1 MAALTVALPLGQVL
15 RDQQEELQRIAAR
28 RAALDPLVRAVDV
41 QRGLLAHRD
50 VAGLVLRGRAASEP
64 ERKVRQG
71 DVDDR
76 MTTLAV
82 SLTTGPWDRALRESD
97 VLRDDWHALALRIT
111 ARRIGADDSDAGH
124 RLLIEQLLVVVD
136 ILDAARSIGVADE
149 RAAEALA
156 ALHGLPRQAALRS
169 QQPGAAWAPVLAQ
182 FDTAAQAAAGE
193 LAAARTRVQATRTHL
208 LAATA
213 GLLLFGLLLGLPLWR
228 RPAGA
233 PTPTDPE
240 GEIQPLPDKREV
252 AAGLFDRLRETSQ
265 QPRDDTP
272 LR

>member
-15 RDQQEELQRIAAR
+15 RDQQEELRRIAAR

-50 VAGLVLRGRAASEP
+50 VAGLVLRGRAAAEP
-64 ERKVRQG
+64 ERRVRQG

-76 MTTLAV
+76 MMTLAV
-82 SLTTGPWDRALRESD
+82 SLTTGPWDRALHESD
-97 VLRDDWHALALRIT
+97 LLRDDWHALAQRIT

-124 RLLIEQLLVVVD
+124 RLLVEQLLVVID
-136 ILDAARSIGVADE
+136 ILDAARNIGLADE
-149 RAAEALA
+149 RAAQALA
-156 ALHGLPRQAALRS
+156 ALHGLPRQAVLRS
-169 QQPGAAWAPVLAQ
+169 QQAETAWAPVLAQ
-182 FDTAAQAAAGE
+182 FDTGALAAASE
-193 LAAARTRVQATRTHL
+193 LAAARTRVEADRTRL

-228 RPAGA
+228 RPERE
-233 PTPTDPE
+233 PDPIE
-240 GEIQPLPDKREV
+240 PESEPKPLPDKHEV
-252 AAGLFDRLRETSQ
+252 AAGLFDRLREASNS
-265 QPRDDTP
+265 PRDDTP